1 MPIKVRPARKNTSRE
16 NRLEELGRVDAEK
29 AYTSQGK
36 RDLKDEKKRIIE
48 DLKKRRERRRED
60 PFPFDALS
68 RKRRASGGTVKKAIK
83 GAKDGVTK
91 VVAPFTHTANAMKA
105 GATKLI
111 KGLPKIAKK
120 GWK

>member
-1 MPIKVRPARKNTSRE
+1 MANTSRM

-36 RDLKDEKKRIIE
+36 TDLEDEKKRIIE
-48 DLKKRRERRRED
+48 DLKKRRKRRRED

-68 RKRRASGGTVKKAIK
+68 RTRRASGA
-83 GAKDGVTK
+83 
-91 VVAPFTHTANAMKA
+91 
-105 GATKLI
+105 LI
-111 KGLPKIAKK
+111 KGKPKLAKK

>member
-16 NRLEELGRVDAEK
+16 NRLEELGRVDNEK

-36 RDLKDEKKRIIE
+36 RDLEDEKKRIIE
-48 DLKKRRERRRED
+48 DLKKRRKQRRED

-68 RKRRASGGTVKKAIK
+68 RTRRASGG
-83 GAKDGVTK
+83 
-91 VVAPFTHTANAMKA
+91 
-105 GATKLI
+105 LI
-111 KGLPKIAKK
+111 KGKPKLAKK

>member
-1 MPIKVRPARKNTSRE
+1 MPNTSRM

-29 AYTSQGK
+29 AYTSKGK
-36 RDLKDEKKRIIE
+36 RNLKDEKKRIVGE
-48 DLKKRRERRRED
+48 LKKRRED
-60 PFPFDALS
+60 PFPHDVLS